1 MIKSGQTFAEVAA
14 TEGTSSRRI
23 QQLVELAF
31 LAPDVIRD
39 VFEGRQPIGLTTEWL
54 LRHAYSPDWKEQRAI
69 FRSL

>member
-1 MIKSGQTFAEVAA
+1 VAA
-14 TEGTSSRRI
+14 TEGISSRRI
-23 QQLVELAF
+23 QQLIELAF